1 MIKAMK
7 DFQIPMRVE
16 VDKETASAT
25 FGRFTTEAYE
35 RGFGTTVGNALRR
48 VLLSSLTGAA
58 VTTVKIEGVLHEF
71 STIPGVTEDVTS
83 IILNVK
89 GLRLALHTD
98 KPKTIRLKKKGP
110 GEAKG
115 SDIIH
120 DADISILT
128 PNLHIATL
136 DKDATLDLEMTVKHG
151 RGYVPAERNK
161 EEGLPIGV
169 IAIDSIFSPIKRVNF
184 HVENA
189 RVGRMTD
196 YDKLT
201 LEIWTDGTIS
211 PSDALSTAAGIL
223 RDHVEIFIN
232 PEARVEG
239 RAELSGD
246 DAQREINKNL
256 FRSVNELELSVR
268 AANCLKNANIKTI
281 ADLVQKSEAEMLKT
295 KNFGKKSLNE
305 IKEILTDMGLQ
316 RSQERVGEGTV
327 RHRKKGRQ
335 LGRQTKHRW
344 ALFRSLVTSLLE
356 HERIETTEAKA
367 KEIRGFTDRMITLG
381 KDGSL
386 PARRRALSFLRSK
399 DVVSKLFSDV
409 AGRFKD
415 RPGGYTRMVKTRRRI
430 GDAAELVAIELV
442 ARAEASTAKKSA
454 PPSAKPEKSE

>member
-16 VDKETASAT
+16 VDREALSST
-25 FGRFTTEAYE
+25 FGRFSTEAFE

-83 IILNVK
+83 IILNIK

-98 KPKTIRLKKKGP
+98 KPKTIRLKKTGP

-115 SDIIH
+115 SDIVH
-120 DADISILT
+120 DADVTILT

-136 DKDATLDLEMTVKHG
+136 DKDATLDVEMTVKHG

-161 EEGLPIGV
+161 EEGLPICV

-211 PSDALSTAAGIL
+211 PRDALSTAAGIL
-223 RDHVEIFIN
+223 RDHVDIFIN

-239 RAELSGD
+239 RSELAGD
-246 DAQREINKNL
+246 EAQREINKNL

-281 ADLVQKSEAEMLKT
+281 ADLVQKTEAEMLKT

-305 IKEILTDMGLQ
+305 IKEILTEMGLGLGVKLDAMP
-316 RSQERVGEGTV
+316 SNGNPKTGE
-327 RHRKKGRQ
+327 
-335 LGRQTKHRW
+335 
-344 ALFRSLVTSLLE
+344 
-356 HERIETTEAKA
+356 
-367 KEIRGFTDRMITLG
+367 
-381 KDGSL
+381 
-386 PARRRALSFLRSK
+386 
-399 DVVSKLFSDV
+399 
-409 AGRFKD
+409 
-415 RPGGYTRMVKTRRRI
+415 
-430 GDAAELVAIELV
+430 
-442 ARAEASTAKKSA
+442 
-454 PPSAKPEKSE
+454 